1 MIIKLSESKL
11 FTKDPALRFAR
22 EYNVSPKLWNELW
35 KRYILLEYDYDGLC
49 GYFQYKTNRR
59 PNARSLKRWIVRT
72 EIYCRAQHIIN
83 MGVRVV
89 DSTYFDKF
97 EQDVIDELTKSMR
110 FNNKKDSRSIV

>member
-11 FTKDPALRFAR
+11 FTHDPSLRFAR
-22 EYNVSPKLWNELW
+22 EYGVTPKLWNELW
-35 KRYILLEYDYDGLC
+35 KRYILLEYDMDGLC

-72 EIYCRAQHIIN
+72 QIYCRAQEIIL

-89 DSTYFDKF
+89 DSSFFGKF

-110 FNNKKDSRSIV
+110 FSNKSNSRTIV